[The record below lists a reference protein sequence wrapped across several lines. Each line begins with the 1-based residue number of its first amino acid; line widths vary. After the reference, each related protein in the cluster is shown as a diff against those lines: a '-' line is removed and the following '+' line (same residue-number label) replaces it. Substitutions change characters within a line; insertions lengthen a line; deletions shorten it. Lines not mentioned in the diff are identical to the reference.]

1 MGFRSLEDIR
11 GFAEACVAQDDWST
25 QLKKIEREF
34 DGLPPEPSL
43 AYKKLQ
49 SEEERRAKERTAQRA
64 ALIGVTARLIL
75 VAAVGVALLFWPYNN
90 TCGAGLFGFTTN
102 STDYPAAIQTPLP
115 GGIAT
120 YYMRAH
126 FQWTNDPAG
135 VILVGIGITSWRA
148 RLPRMHLVSLV
159 IALAGMILIAADV
172 LPRIGY
178 AAVDAKNPPSF
189 ACSDAPAATTPATP
203 ATPAKSTQNALPG
216 PTAAE
221 QRVQSAAIEL
231 QSRWQSR
238 VSELSKQFQPQK
250 AALARLERPEL
261 LSRQTP

>member
-1 MGFRSLEDIR
+1 M
-11 GFAEACVAQDDWST
+11 AQDDWST

-75 VAAVGVALLFWPYNN
+75 VAAVGVALLFWPYARD
-90 TCGAGLFGFTTN
+90 CGLGLFGFLGAETV
-102 STDYPAAIQTPLP
+102 IVI
-115 GGIAT
+115 GGV
-120 YYMRAH
+120 
-126 FQWTNDPAG
+126 W
-135 VILVGIGITSWRA
+135 IGITSWRA
-148 RLPRMHLVSLV
+148 RLPRMHMLA
-159 IALAGMILIAADV
+159 IAIAIGGMILIAADV
-172 LPRIGY
+172 LPRVGY
-178 AAVDAKNPPSF
+178 AAVDPKNPPSF
-189 ACSDAPAATTPATP
+189 ACPDTPPATTP

-216 PTAAE
+216 PSAAE
-221 QRVQSAAIEL
+221 QRVQTATTEL

-250 AALARLERPEL
+250 AALAKLERPEL